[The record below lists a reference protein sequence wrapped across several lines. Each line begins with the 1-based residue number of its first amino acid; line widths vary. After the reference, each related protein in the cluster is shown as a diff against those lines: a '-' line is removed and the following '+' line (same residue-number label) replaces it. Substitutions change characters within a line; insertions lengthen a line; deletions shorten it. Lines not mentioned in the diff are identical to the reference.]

1 MAEEHHVHFE
11 ESNDGLKTN
20 EIVIKKKSENKIE
33 IQLGFLQVH
42 HMYEVTL
49 IFSRTIFP
57 SYCDLK
63 NFVQN
68 DEPVPNINCRVIS
81 LLEMDL
87 ENVKMILQFSAVKEK
102 LVREKFSLVA
112 KDSDVE
118 ITLYLEVIARV
129 LGKGKGTPMLRTG
142 IKCVQV
148 LRDLDTETEA
158 SDWQGF

>member
-1 MAEEHHVHFE
+1 
-11 ESNDGLKTN
+11 
-20 EIVIKKKSENKIE
+20 
-33 IQLGFLQVH
+33 
-42 HMYEVTL
+42 
-49 IFSRTIFP
+49 
-57 SYCDLK
+57 
-63 NFVQN
+63 
-68 DEPVPNINCRVIS
+68 
-81 LLEMDL
+81 
-87 ENVKMILQFSAVKEK
+87 MILQFSAVKEK

-118 ITLYLEVIARV
+118 ITIYLEVIARV